1 MQAECGSKKTHAIN
15 LAKFCNFVIFARFE
29 VVTIEIVDIE
39 CGLCHITVVNTLPS
53 KVSQLPDKG
62 SQTTSIGFDFRQVL
76 DAPERKQQMLI
87 ILYKIC

>member
-39 CGLCHITVVNTLPS
+39 CGLCHITGV
-53 KVSQLPDKG
+53 QFDKKNL
-62 SQTTSIGFDFRQVL
+62 SL
-76 DAPERKQQMLI
+76 
-87 ILYKIC
+87 